1 VKGRILLVMGIV
13 LMISMVAAAQGK
25 IVIGHRGAAGYLPEE
40 TLAGYAFGY
49 ALGPT
54 TWNRTL

>member
-1 VKGRILLVMGIV
+1 MGIV